1 MNFWVDKRVV
11 VTGGAGFLGRHVVA
25 LLRAQ
30 GCQHVV
36 VPRSSQYDL
45 RDRGVI
51 SRLLQET
58 KPHIV
63 IHLAGVVGGIGANH
77 QNPGRF
83 FYENAAMGIHLTE
96 ESRRCQVD
104 KFVCVGTVCAYPLNT
119 PIPFREE
126 ELWSGYPEVTNAP
139 YGIAKRILLVQ
150 LQAYRE
156 EYGFNGIYLIPANL
170 YGPGDN
176 SDPETS
182 HVIPSVIRK
191 FVEAKEMGAKNVT
204 LWGTGMASREF
215 LYVEDCAEGIL
226 LAAELYDGP
235 DPVNLGTGQEIT
247 IADLAEKIRALV
259 GYEGGIIW
267 DASRPQGQPRRRL
280 DVSRAKEAFGF
291 EARTVLDEGL
301 SRAVDWFLRTV
312 KSY

>member
-1 MNFWVDKRVV
+1 
-11 VTGGAGFLGRHVVA
+11 
-25 LLRAQ
+25 
-30 GCQHVV
+30 
-36 VPRSSQYDL
+36 
-45 RDRGVI
+45 
-51 SRLLQET
+51 
-58 KPHIV
+58 
-63 IHLAGVVGGIGANH
+63 
-77 QNPGRF
+77 
-83 FYENAAMGIHLTE
+83 MGIHLTE

-104 KFVCVGTVCAYPLNT
+104 KLVCVGTVCAYPLNT

-191 FVEAKEMGAKNVT
+191 FVEAKEVGAKNVT

-267 DASRPQGQPRRRL
+267 DASRPQGQLRRRL

-291 EARTVLDEGL
+291 EARTALDEGL
-301 SRAVDWFLRTV
+301 SRTVD
-312 KSY
+312 